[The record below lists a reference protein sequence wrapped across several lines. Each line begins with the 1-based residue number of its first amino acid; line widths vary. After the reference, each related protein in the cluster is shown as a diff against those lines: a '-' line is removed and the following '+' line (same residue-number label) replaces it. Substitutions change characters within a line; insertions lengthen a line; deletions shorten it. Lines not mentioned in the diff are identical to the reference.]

1 MSKDAF
7 KFLTSY
13 LATFS
18 GDDSHVLSEAKEEA
32 ARAIVEFVRAPDVF
46 QVPYLILIMMF
57 GRLYD
62 LTASYIVQLVYELLL
77 SLLISSLVFSIAS
90 FA

>member
-57 GRLYD
+57 ERLYD
-62 LTASYIVQLVYELLL
+62 LTVSYIFQLVL
-77 SLLISSLVFSIAS
+77 
-90 FA
+90 

>member
-13 LATFS
+13 LATFL

-32 ARAIVEFVRAPDVF
+32 ACAIVEFVRAPDIF
-46 QVPYLILIMMF
+46 QVPCPILIMMF

-62 LTASYIVQLVYELLL
+62 LTASYIVQLELDKRSEEHTSELQ
-77 SLLISSLVFSIAS
+77 SLLQIS
-90 FA
+90 